1 MAIFMELVMTDQRK
15 KIHPHKFTLWI
26 AIGSITM
33 MFAGLTSAYIIKRN
47 QPNWLE
53 FQLPV
58 VFWYS
63 TAVIVASSITMW
75 LAARAFREKAMLKYR
90 QMLMATFFLG
100 VLFIGLQVTG
110 FVQLWRQGITLT
122 KNVSISFL
130 YPIIGLHAA
139 HVIGGVAALLIMFLK
154 AFSRK
159 QKTYSSVPV
168 ELISTY
174 WHFVDLLWIYL
185 LFFLLMIR

>member
-1 MAIFMELVMTDQRK
+1 MELVMSEQRK

-53 FQLPV
+53 FDLPV

-63 TAVIVASSITMW
+63 TAAIITSSLTVW
-75 LAARAFREKAMLKYR
+75 LAVRAFREKEMAIYRKY
-90 QMLMATFFLG
+90 LVATFFLG
-100 VLFIGLQVTG
+100 IVFVGLQILG
-110 FVQLWRQGITLT
+110 FVQLWQQGITLT

-130 YPIIGLHAA
+130 YPIIGLHAL
-139 HVIGGVAALLIMFLK
+139 HVVGGIIALLIMFLK
-154 AFSRK
+154 AFSRR
-159 QKTYSSVPV
+159 QKNYSAVPV
-168 ELISTY
+168 EMMSTY